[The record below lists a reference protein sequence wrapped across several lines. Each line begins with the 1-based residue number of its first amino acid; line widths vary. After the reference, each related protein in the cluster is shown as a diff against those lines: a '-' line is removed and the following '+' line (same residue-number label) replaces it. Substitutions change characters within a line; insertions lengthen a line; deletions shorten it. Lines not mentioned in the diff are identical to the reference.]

1 MFYNVFDVEKAI
13 DLDGQKFNKKSLME
27 NGESSLTL
35 VAIGKDE
42 IIDTHP
48 SKENAAVYVV
58 DGKIEL
64 HFDAQQF
71 VVEKGEM
78 LMFKKD
84 VQHKV
89 LGIKESKFILIKV

>member
-13 DLDGQKFNKKSLME
+13 DLDGKKFNKKSLME

-35 VAIGKDE
+35 VAISKDE
-42 IIDTHP
+42 IIDTHA
-48 SKENAAVYVV
+48 STENAAVYVV